1 MPAAVDR
8 GEIQM
13 SGVSEARKQ
22 RARMFILG
30 YPFALIFFAFVLNLF
45 AFGVQPAKIG
55 LPSAGVLTAF
65 IVCAA
70 LLLANHTWLMT
81 ATELTRVRFGL
92 HATPEEW
99 EASAN
104 APEQVPQ
111 IGWQE
116 LERHHNAHRN
126 ATENSVYF
134 VLLAAI
140 FSLVSPPLAACWVWV
155 AGFAVGRC
163 GHSWCYLAGR
173 DGLRG
178 LFMSVSLLSLYGL
191 ATYLITAMMMT
202 F

>member
-1 MPAAVDR
+1 
-8 GEIQM
+8 M
-13 SGVSEARKQ
+13 SGVSEARQQ

-30 YPFALIFFAFVLNLF
+30 YPFVLISFALVLNFF
-45 AFGVQPAKIG
+45 AFGVQPVEIG
-55 LPSAGVLTAF
+55 LPSTGLLSAF
-65 IVCAA
+65 VFSAA

-104 APEQVPQ
+104 AREDVPQ
-111 IGWQE
+111 VGWQE

-126 ATENSVYF
+126 ATENTVYF
-134 VLLAAI
+134 ALLAAI
-140 FSLVSPPLAACWVWV
+140 FCLVSPPLAACWVWIL
-155 AGFAVGRC
+155 GFAVGRC
-163 GHSWCYLAGR
+163 GHSRCYLTGR

-191 ATYLITAMMMT
+191 ATYLIVAVMMT
-202 F
+202 Y